1 MRNFLATG
9 LNKGMSQFDKFIVV
23 WEDES
28 GFRVYDP
35 FKKQKEAY
43 DYMLEKL
50 SEGKWA
56 CLSEKDKLPT
66 IHYSQ
71 K

>member
-1 MRNFLATG
+1 V
-9 LNKGMSQFDKFIVV
+9 SQFDKFIVV

-35 FKKQKEAY
+35 FRQEKEAY
-43 DYMLEKL
+43 DYMIEKL

-56 CLSEKDKLPT
+56 YLSRKDKLPKIYYAHT
-66 IHYSQ
+66 NRR
-71 K
+71 